1 MELTF
6 LQLLRDSGVHV
17 SAGLFETMQSL
28 ERRGASEMIR
38 QVIVVRRDD
47 FSGALQDGSTTR
59 TKKSADEGLLSKT
72 YQRLRE
78 LLGDHKGSFSV
89 IGVPSQDWQVRLTQK
104 APLELT
110 PPERLVISMAFPD
123 TDSLNQFREAIERA
137 NKIARDQGKLE
148 PVLGLGADLSLAE
161 SGYFCPT
168 NVDEI
173 LFGDRNA
180 AASLTESGVLGQ
192 HGFTGSGVNV
202 VVIDQGFDATKV
214 RNFGGGL
221 ANGTIEPGTTKRG
234 HGLMLVRNIA
244 ATAPDATFYDVPL
257 LPNRISD
264 LPGFISTALHVFD
277 QLKHLIEILRET
289 SVPLW
294 SGPWVLVNAW
304 SIFDRSADV
313 PHGDYTE
320 NPDHPL
326 NLLVEATVDDGVD
339 IVFAAGNCGQFC
351 PDRRCGKLDIGP
363 GYSIFGANS
372 HSRVLTVGAVRTDT
386 RWMGNSSQGPGQHLL
401 SRWKPDLCAP
411 SYFREADDAFVGN
424 LNEPF
429 VGNTGSP
436 YIASTGTSAAC
447 ALAAGIVAAIRS
459 GWDQKILPPDDLRRA
474 LNATARKTDGPGWNE
489 RLGNGIID
497 VRATLPTLRAFR

>member
-1 MELTF
+1 
-6 LQLLRDSGVHV
+6 
-17 SAGLFETMQSL
+17 
-28 ERRGASEMIR
+28 MIR

-47 FSGALQDGSTTR
+47 FAAALHDDSTTA
-59 TKKSADEGLLSKT
+59 TKESADEGLLAKT
-72 YQRLRE
+72 EQLLRK
-78 LLGDHKGSFSV
+78 LLGGYKGYLSV
-89 IGVPSQDWQVRLTQK
+89 IGVPSQHWQVRLTQET
-104 APLELT
+104 PRELT
-110 PPERLVISMAFPD
+110 PPGRLVISIAFPD
-123 TDSLNQFREAIERA
+123 AESLSQFRKLTEEA
-137 NKIARDQGKLE
+137 NKIARDQGKSE

-180 AASLTESGVLGQ
+180 AALLTESGVLAQQGL
-192 HGFTGSGVNV
+192 TGSGVNV
-202 VVIDQGFDATKV
+202 VVLDQGFDATKV

-221 ANGTIEPGTTKRG
+221 ANGTVQPGTTKRG

-244 ATAPDATFYDVPL
+244 AIAPDATFYDVPL

-264 LPGFISTALHVFD
+264 LPGFISTALHVLD
-277 QLKHLIEILRET
+277 QLKHLIECLRQT

-304 SIFDRSADV
+304 SIFDRSAEF
-313 PHGDYTE
+313 PRGDYTE

-326 NLLVEATVDDGVD
+326 NRLVEATVDDGVD

-351 PDRRCGKLDIGP
+351 PDRRCGKLDVGP

-372 HSRVLTVGAVRTDT
+372 HPRVLTVGAVRTDT

-411 SYFREADDAFVGN
+411 SYFREAGDAFVGN

-436 YIASTGTSAAC
+436 YMSSTGTSAAC

-459 GWDQKILPPDDLRRA
+459 GWDQTILAPDDLKRA
-474 LNATARKTDGPGWNE
+474 LNAGARKTEGPGWNE

-497 VRATLPTLRAFR
+497 VKATLPALRAFRRDGKQAVGVKRGRRAADC